1 MSVHSVEQQPTLRDV
16 QAKRCSGRITRSVG
30 PQAVRS
36 PRDHVLDNSLKRVC
50 DVAIALLIIPILL
63 PAMLV
68 IAALIKADSRGPVL
82 FRQVRYGRHQKTFVI
97 LKFRTMDA
105 HPSSEGR
112 QAIREDRRVTRIG
125 RVLRRCS
132 LDEVPQIFNVLRGDM
147 SLVGPRPHALW
158 HDEAFFDV
166 IEGYRNR
173 YLVKPG
179 ITGLAQITG
188 CRGETPTRREME
200 RRVDK
205 DLEYVEKRSLALD
218 LKILLLTVPA
228 MFRLRDAY

>member
-1 MSVHSVEQQPTLRDV
+1 MSVHSVEQRPTLRDV
-16 QAKRCSGRITRSVG
+16 QAKRRSGRITRSVR
-30 PQAVRS
+30 QQTVRS
-36 PRDHVLDNSLKRVC
+36 TPNHALDDSLKRVC
-50 DVAIALLIIPILL
+50 DVAIALVIIPILL
-63 PAMLV
+63 PAILV

-97 LKFRTMDA
+97 LKFRTMGA

-112 QAIREDRRVTRIG
+112 QATRDDRRVTRIG
-125 RVLRRCS
+125 RILRRCS
-132 LDEVPQIFNVLRGDM
+132 LDEVPQIFNVLRGNI

-158 HDEAFFDV
+158 HDEVFCDA
-166 IEGYRNR
+166 IEGYCNR

-188 CRGETPTRREME
+188 CRGETSTRREMQRCVE
-200 RRVDK
+200 K
-205 DLEYVEKRSLALD
+205 DLEYVEKRSLALY
-218 LKILLLTVPA
+218 LKMLLLTVPA